1 MPSVLLSA
9 CGSIGTDSGAGEYCN
24 GADESAVM
32 GAILTLLQDYLQVSG
47 LRAPIRPIKLPSAM
61 AATYANRQRVNLL
74 FTMRS
79 YSAPAKQGIEIC
91 FFPASEKSRRA
102 AQLLL
107 EHLAPVAPDAKRVIL
122 LPSPQLPEF
131 RMARCPAVQ
140 LRLGCRADQEDAQ
153 WMLQRTGVIA
163 HALAGAITE
172 WFGIPCKS
180 PFSEFQSRVRAPGG
194 ALALRSGPRGN
205 AEILR
210 PLVNGTRLTLLHREG
225 DWQYVEV
232 DGKCGY
238 VQRRFLR
245 REIVREVKAANKS

>member
-9 CGSIGTDSGAGEYCN
+9 CGSDSAEYCN

-32 GAILTLLQDYLQVSG
+32 GAVLALLQDYLQVSG
-47 LRAPIRPIKLPSAM
+47 LRAPIRPIKVPGAM
-61 AATYANRQRVNLL
+61 AASIANRQRVNLL
-74 FTMRS
+74 FSIRS
-79 YSAPAKQGIEIC
+79 YSGAKKQGAEIC
-91 FFPASEKSRRA
+91 FHPASESSRRA

-107 EHLAPVAPDAKRVIL
+107 EHLAPVAPDAKRVAL

-172 WFGIPCKS
+172 WFGVPCKS
-180 PFSEFQSRVRAPGG
+180 PFSEFQARVLAPGG
-194 ALALRSGPRGN
+194 AVALRGSPKGN
-205 AEILR
+205 ADILR
-210 PLVNGTRLTLLHREG
+210 ALPNGTRLTLLHREG
-225 DWQYVEV
+225 EWQYVEK

-245 REIVREVKAANKS
+245 REIVRDVKAANKS